1 MPRRG
6 RLRFE
11 KEEEVRCA
19 TDTDSL
25 LVDVRRQLEAPTPRL
40 YSM

>member
-1 MPRRG
+1 MPRRW